1 MNVFF
6 IGMGY
11 MGFERFK
18 AVFALRKRYN
28 LKIVGF
34 YDPNVKSVKFKDLKF
49 KSENSVSNEY
59 LKKNKISFCIISV
72 PHNQVFKY
80 ASICLKSNLNINL
93 LIEKPMGLNYKESK
107 KIILLKKKHQKIFIG
122 LNYRYFQGISC
133 MLRDIKKKKFGK
145 INSILINF
153 GHGHNPNMHKSWKL
167 QKRYAGGGVIL
178 DPGIHILNLV
188 QLFCSDIKI
197 KFLKKIKNF
206 WKTGIEEEVLIVLSS
221 KEIPI
226 INISISILRWRSTFQ
241 IFGNGIKGY
250 WRLSGRDRSYG
261 NQKYVVGKRWGW
273 LSGKKQKLTEKIIS
287 NSKEKNIFLKE
298 TVSII
303 KTIKNSKIK
312 QLPCNDLEALKT
324 MKLIKNLYAH

>member
-1 MNVFF
+1 
-6 IGMGY
+6 
-11 MGFERFK
+11 
-18 AVFALRKRYN
+18 
-28 LKIVGF
+28 
-34 YDPNVKSVKFKDLKF
+34 
-49 KSENSVSNEY
+49 
-59 LKKNKISFCIISV
+59 
-72 PHNQVFKY
+72 
-80 ASICLKSNLNINL
+80 
-93 LIEKPMGLNYKESK
+93 
-107 KIILLKKKHQKIFIG
+107 
-122 LNYRYFQGISC
+122 

-206 WKTGIEEEVLIVLSS
+206 WKTGIEEEVLMVLSS
-221 KEIPI
+221 REIPI

-250 WRLSGRDRSYG
+250 WRLTGRDRSYG

-303 KTIKNSKIK
+303 KTIKNSKVK
-312 QLPCNDLEALKT
+312 QLPCNDLENLKT
-324 MKLIKNLYAH
+324 MKLIKNLYAY